1 MSLSKEKF
9 PLTTVEGKNIIAAK
23 TLATALKLVSKLE
36 RVIREPNQV
45 MEYLDDDGK
54 VVFRITWE
62 DKEAFKRI
70 ATSEVAELSSDYVE
84 EKVDGEM
91 TIFINPPFPQ
101 LTELGRMNR
110 VQNTTQAFVAH
121 TLIEKYMETE

>member
-1 MSLSKEKF
+1 MSLSKENF
-9 PLTTVEGKNIIAAK
+9 PLSTVEGKNIIAAN
-23 TLATALKLVSKLE
+23 TLVTALKLVPKLE

-54 VVFRITWE
+54 VVFKITWE

-101 LTELGRMNR
+101 LTELGKMNR
-110 VQNTTQAFVAH
+110 VPNPTQAFVAH
-121 TLIEKYMETE
+121 TLIKKYAKRE